1 MNIVLKKFLRSI
13 RNAKSNYQNPA
24 SVFHSNHYL
33 RHNSRRL
40 EHLSSLRIR
49 VAGMKVLEVG
59 AGIGDLTNYYQ
70 DRACNVFITEA
81 LQKNLK
87 YLKKRFPDGNI
98 HFLDMEHPEEI
109 DGTPFDI
116 VHCYGLL
123 YHLRNPEQALR
134 YISKNCRSI
143 LFLET
148 AVSFG
153 NGDEPNLISENKHR
167 ASQAF
172 SGIGCRPTR
181 NYIFDRLKELF
192 EYVYIPKTQPNHEE
206 FPLDWN
212 SPDDHLAVLSRAVF
226 IASRQKIDNEILSS
240 KLLDKQ
246 IRHE

>member
-1 MNIVLKKFLRSI
+1 MKKFLKSV
-13 RNAKSNYQNPA
+13 RNIKLKYQNPDA
-24 SVFHSNHYL
+24 IFHSNHYL

-40 EHLSSLRIR
+40 EHLASLRIPLR
-49 VAGMKVLEVG
+49 GKSVLEVG
-59 AGIGDLTNYYQ
+59 AGIGDLTTYYS
-70 DRACNVFITEA
+70 DRGCNVYITEA

-87 YLKKRFPDGNI
+87 YLKKRYPDGNI

-109 DGTPFDI
+109 DGAPFDI

-134 YISKNCRSI
+134 YMSRNCRNL

-153 NGDEPNLISENKHR
+153 NDDEPNLISENKHS

-172 SGIGCRPTR
+172 SGTGCRPTR
-181 NYIFDRLKELF
+181 NYIFNRLKQLF

-212 SPDDHLAVLSRAVF
+212 SPGDHLAVLSRAVF
-226 IASRQKIDNEILSS
+226 IASRQKIANEILSS
-240 KLLDKQ
+240 KLLDQQ